1 MSKSQEVFGDASKA
15 IENFANSAAKNIG
28 ISKTAALEAAA
39 NFAIFGKAAGLSGKE
54 LTSFS
59 TDLLTLAADFA
70 SFNNVSIE
78 QAITA
83 IGAGLRGESEPLRR
97 FGVLLTAASVEAK
110 AVEMGL
116 ADANGKISEQS
127 KVLAR
132 QALILEQTTVQQGD
146 FARTSE
152 GAANQQR
159 ILTAQMEDA
168 KAKIGQG
175 LLPIYQKLLALLVPV
190 VDYFSRNSEVMS
202 KLVLVILAVT
212 GAIVALNYIV
222 KAAIVLQTAFNLV
235 LSLNPIGLV
244 VLAIAALVA
253 GLVIAYKK
261 FDVFKDLVDGVW
273 EVMKGLGN
281 FIKNV
286 FVGYFTLWLNII
298 NKVKDAIKGLVTTIG
313 DSPIGKAL
321 GGIIGGLSGSRA
333 AGGSVTAG
341 QAYRVGE
348 FGAETFIPN
357 ASGRIVP
364 NAGSGGGNTFILN
377 GIVDA
382 ESARRTIER
391 VMQNSTLRT
400 GAVNLAGSP
409 L

>member
-83 IGAGLRGESEPLRR
+83 IGAGLRGESEPLRK
-97 FGVLLTAASVEAK
+97 FGVLLTAGTVEAK
-110 AVEMGL
+110 AMEMGL

-273 EVMKGLGN
+273 DVMKGLGN

-321 GGIIGGLSGSRA
+321 GGIISGLSGSRA